1 MSRHDQA
8 DQVLE
13 APEET
18 RDTPFALPP
27 LPWLLGQKVAIPEP
41 VPGYVHRPELVDR
54 TSPTR
59 RRLTVLQAS
68 GGFGKTTLLAE
79 CCRRLRREG
88 TATAWVSLD
97 EQDEPAVLDAYI
109 ALACA
114 SAGLNLFDVSETDD
128 APVGPESRIGLVVR
142 EIQAFGRP
150 FVMAFDEVE
159 RLGNRASVA
168 LLAFLLQRGPSNLH
182 LAIACRMLPNNL
194 HVATALLEG
203 RAEVLGTEDLRFSR
217 ADTARF
223 FDLRLSRRALA
234 EEMGRSAGWP
244 FALRMAC
251 IGMERGADVGGLT
264 ERDLVG
270 NWMESRLLA
279 NLGRDDRN
287 LVLDLAL
294 FDWIDSALVGEVLQT
309 SDAMRC
315 LESLAVLVGLMERTS
330 EGALERW
337 RLHPLVRE
345 HCANQRFREDPERFG
360 LIHRRIAV
368 ALARRGE
375 TVSAMRH
382 ANDGDDP
389 FLAGSIV
396 EEAGGV
402 RLWTR
407 QGMVRLQAANR
418 QLTDEVVSERPR
430 LKLVRCLSL
439 SLSGHHEEARRLFRE
454 CPRPSR
460 RGEEDDAA
468 FEYSVDHCIVGSGMA
483 LYGTGSVNSD
493 WLRTRPGELA
503 RLAGSPRLD
512 VLTRGHLEYSRCV
525 THFLKGEFDAALEG
539 LSVARELVA
548 GTEYLG
554 MYGEVL
560 HGQVEFVK
568 GRVADAQSHWRKA
581 RRVARKRFLLDPVAV
596 ASCEVVTKELALE
609 RNLVPTVVEPSGMRS
624 LLMRRGV
631 PFSLFAT
638 AINVLISTRLASE
651 HLDEAMAV
659 VDELSAYVRRSEL
672 TMFLRLLAALRVSVL
687 VIAGRIEDAEMAW
700 SRETLP
706 EEPAACVDLS
716 AQSWREMEAISEAR
730 ARLLIGRRRFDEA
743 RTLLRELRAVAVD
756 RGFRRI
762 EMRALALSIMLERR
776 AGDTEKSTRLLA
788 NFLRLYAE
796 SPYYAPPFV
805 RERAIGPA
813 LVRKFLR
820 LNANSRCQRAG
831 HSLLAAMRRADDRS
845 DLSLT
850 ERERE
855 VLQRLEGR
863 GDKEIAVAVGLSVH
877 GVRYHLRKLFAKL
890 GVATRIE
897 AVRRARELGLIADG
911 A

>member
-1 MSRHDQA
+1 MSRHSQA
-8 DQVLE
+8 HQIFE

-18 RDTPFALPP
+18 RDTFASPP

-41 VPGYVHRPELVDR
+41 VPGYVHRPALVDR
-54 TSPTR
+54 ATPTR

-88 TATAWVSLD
+88 IATAWISLD

-114 SAGLNLFDVSETDD
+114 SAGLNLFNVSDAD
-128 APVGPESRIGLVVR
+128 NAPVGPESRIGLVVR
-142 EIQAFGRP
+142 EIQSFRRP
-150 FVMAFDEVE
+150 FVIAFDEVE
-159 RLGNRASVA
+159 RLGNPASMD

-182 LAIACRMLPNNL
+182 LAIACRMFPNSLN
-194 HVATALLEG
+194 VATALLEG

-234 EEMGRSAGWP
+234 KEMGRSAGWP
-244 FALRMAC
+244 FALRVAR
-251 IGMERGADVGGLT
+251 IGTERGAEVGGRT
-264 ERDLVG
+264 EKDLVG
-270 NWMESRLLA
+270 NWIESRMFA

-287 LVLDLAL
+287 LVLDLGL
-294 FDWIDSALVGEVLQT
+294 FDWIDSALMGEVLQRT
-309 SDAMRC
+309 DAMRR
-315 LESLAVLVGLMERTS
+315 LESLAVLVGLIERTS

-345 HCANQRFREDPERFG
+345 HCASQRFREDPER
-360 LIHRRIAV
+360 LAVIHRRIAV

-382 ANDGDDP
+382 AIGGDDP
-389 FLAGSIV
+389 FLAGDIV

-402 RLWTR
+402 RLWSR
-407 QGMVRLQAANR
+407 QGVVQLQAANR
-418 QLTDEVVSERPR
+418 RLTDEVVSERPR
-430 LKLVRCLSL
+430 LKLVRCLAL
-439 SLSGHHEEARRLFRE
+439 ALSGRHEEARRLYRE

-460 RGEEDDAA
+460 CSEEDDAD

-483 LYGTGSVNSD
+483 LYGTGSVGSE
-493 WLRTRPGELA
+493 WLRTRAGEVA
-503 RLAGSPRLD
+503 RLARSPRID

-525 THFLKGEFDAALEG
+525 MHFLKGEFDAALER
-539 LSVARELVA
+539 LSVAHELFA
-548 GTEYLG
+548 GTQYLEL
-554 MYGEVL
+554 YGEVL
-560 HGQVEFVK
+560 SGQIDFVK
-568 GRVADAQSHWRKA
+568 GRQVDAQSHWRKA
-581 RRVARKRFLLDPVAV
+581 RRVARSRFLLDPVAV
-596 ASCEVVTKELALE
+596 ASCEVVMKELALE
-609 RNLVPTVVEPSGMRS
+609 RNLVSTFVEPAGIRS
-624 LLMRRGV
+624 LLMRHGV

-638 AINVLISTRLASE
+638 AINVLISARLASGR
-651 HLDEAMAV
+651 LDEAMAV
-659 VDELSAYVRRSEL
+659 VDELSAYLRRSEL

-706 EEPAACVDLS
+706 EEPAACVDLA

-743 RTLLRELRAVAVD
+743 RTLLRELRAVTAD
-756 RGFRRI
+756 RGLRRI

-776 AGDTEKSTRLLA
+776 AGDTETSTRLVA
-788 NFLRLYAE
+788 KFLGLYAE

-805 RERAIGPA
+805 RERSISPA

-820 LNANSRCQRAG
+820 LKANSRCRQAARA
-831 HSLLAAMRRADDRS
+831 LLEAMRRANDRA

-850 ERERE
+850 DRERE
-855 VLQRLEGR
+855 VLRRLEGN
-863 GDKEIAVAVGLSVH
+863 GDKEIAAAIGLSVH

>member
-1 MSRHDQA
+1 MSRHSQA
-8 DQVLE
+8 HQIFE

-18 RDTPFALPP
+18 RDTFASPP

-41 VPGYVHRPELVDR
+41 VPGYVHRPALVDR
-54 TSPTR
+54 ATPTR

-88 TATAWVSLD
+88 IATAWISLD

-114 SAGLNLFDVSETDD
+114 SAGLDLFNVSDAD
-128 APVGPESRIGLVVR
+128 NAPVGPESRIGLVVR
-142 EIQAFGRP
+142 EIQSFRRP
-150 FVMAFDEVE
+150 FVIAFDEVE
-159 RLGNRASVA
+159 RLGNPASID
-168 LLAFLLQRGPSNLH
+168 LLAFLLQRGPLNLH
-182 LAIACRMLPNNL
+182 LAIACRMFPNSLN
-194 HVATALLEG
+194 VATALLEG

-234 EEMGRSAGWP
+234 KEMGRSAGWP
-244 FALRMAC
+244 FALCVAR
-251 IGMERGADVGGLT
+251 IGTERGAEVGGRT
-264 ERDLVG
+264 EKDLVG
-270 NWMESRLLA
+270 NWIESRLFA

-287 LVLDLAL
+287 LVLDLGL
-294 FDWIDSALVGEVLQT
+294 FDWIDSALMGEVLQMT
-309 SDAMRC
+309 DAMRR
-315 LESLAVLVGLMERTS
+315 LESLAVLVGLIERTS

-345 HCANQRFREDPERFG
+345 HCASQRFREDPERFAV
-360 LIHRRIAV
+360 IHRRIAV

-382 ANDGDDP
+382 AIEGDDP

-402 RLWTR
+402 RLWSR
-407 QGMVRLQAANR
+407 QGVVQLQAANR

-430 LKLVRCLSL
+430 LKLVRCLAL
-439 SLSGHHEEARRLFRE
+439 ALSGHHEEARSLYRE

-460 RGEEDDAA
+460 CDEEDDAD
-468 FEYSVDHCIVGSGMA
+468 FEYSVDYCIVGIGMA
-483 LYGTGSVNSD
+483 LYGTGSVNSE

-503 RLAGSPRLD
+503 RLARSPRVD

-525 THFLKGEFDAALEG
+525 THFLKGEFDAALER

-554 MYGEVL
+554 VYGEVL

-568 GRVADAQSHWRKA
+568 GRVANAQSHWRKA
-581 RRVARKRFLLDPVAV
+581 RRVARKHFLLDPVAV
-596 ASCEVVTKELALE
+596 ASCEVVMKELALE
-609 RNLVPTVVEPSGMRS
+609 RSLVPTVIEPSGMRS

-638 AINVLISTRLASE
+638 AINVLISTRLGSRQF
-651 HLDEAMAV
+651 DEAIAV
-659 VDELSAYVRRSEL
+659 ADELLAYVRRSEL
-672 TMFLRLLAALRVSVL
+672 TMFRRLLVALRVSVL
-687 VIAGRIEDAEMAW
+687 VIAGRIEDAERAW
-700 SRETLP
+700 RRETLP

-716 AQSWREMEAISEAR
+716 AQSWREMEAVSEAR
-730 ARLLIGRRRFDEA
+730 ARLLIARGRFDEA
-743 RTLLRELRAVAVD
+743 STLLRELRAVAVD
-756 RGFRRI
+756 RGLRRI

-776 AGDTEKSTRLLA
+776 VGSAEAGAGLLTE
-788 NFLRLYAE
+788 FLKLFAE
-796 SPYYAPPFV
+796 SPYYARSLA
-805 RERAIGPA
+805 RERAISPA
-813 LVRKFLR
+813 LVTTFLR
-820 LNANSRCQRAG
+820 LKVNSPYRQAAY
-831 HSLLAAMRRADDRS
+831 LLLDVMHRADHVRN
-845 DLSLT
+845 LPLT
-850 ERERE
+850 ERERD
-855 VLQRLEGR
+855 VLRWLEGR
-863 GDKEIAVAVGLSVH
+863 KDKEIAAALGLSVH
-877 GVRYHLRKLFAKL
+877 GVRYHLRKLFVKL
-890 GVATRIE
+890 GVVTRTE
-897 AVRRARELGLIADG
+897 AVHRARELGLIADDT
-911 A
+911 